1 MLANTQTQ
9 PQRRQAPTQV
19 ARAVQQEGA
28 VVSCSLCKLLFC
40 LKCEAG
46 KREIGKAK
54 VWLESFKC
62 MHALIAYEGISWPL
76 SIK

>member
-1 MLANTQTQ
+1 M
-9 PQRRQAPTQV
+9 RV

-28 VVSCSLCKLLFC
+28 VVSCSFCKLLFC
-40 LKCEAG
+40 LKCEAE

-62 MHALIAYEGISWPL
+62 LCVLVAYEGISLPL
-76 SIK
+76 SSK